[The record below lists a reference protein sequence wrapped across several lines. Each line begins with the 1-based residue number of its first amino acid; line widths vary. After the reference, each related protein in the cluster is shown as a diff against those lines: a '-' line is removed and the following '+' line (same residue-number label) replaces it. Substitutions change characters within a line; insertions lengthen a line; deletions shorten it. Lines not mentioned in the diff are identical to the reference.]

1 MKTLIQSLLGKKLH
15 EIPEK
20 KFFLDVQIPEPE
32 RIGDESYVEFPSL
45 GISMVL
51 PDGETISAIQLHG
64 EGHEGY
70 SQFSGEIHSEITF
83 QMSRDQ
89 IREYLGSPVQHGD
102 GGKVVFLGDKPAWD
116 AYSIDGHRFH
126 FEYTRDNKSIQLVTI
141 SPASF

>member
-1 MKTLIQSLLGKKLH
+1 MKTLIQSLLGKKPH
-15 EIPEK
+15 EIRDTRI
-20 KFFLDVQIPEPE
+20 FLGVQMPDPE
-32 RIGDESYVEFPSL
+32 RIGDESYIEFPSL

-70 SQFSGEIHSEITF
+70 SQFSGEIHAEITF
-83 QMSRDQ
+83 QMSRYQ
-89 IREYLGSPVQHGD
+89 IRGYLGSPVQHGD

-126 FEYTRDNKSIQLVTI
+126 FEYAKDNKSIQLVTI
-141 SPASF
+141 SSASF